1 MCVATLCQEL
11 RGYRQCIKFVLAS
24 ATATETL
31 YHNLDAEQLPNRVLA
46 GTVNVATSSL
56 EPPSPRSTRVSPAL
70 AAAPAVAQPLPSD
83 LRGLADAAAPA
94 TPGTA
99 DSHLLLVSVTTAG
112 GFCLVALCLAAAVF
126 CVLRRQKKKDA
137 FVVKRKPSQASMGS
151 SGRGQGSAPKPS
163 PQQTTPKGL
172 RQAYAKA
179 AGLYEGEAFTGS
191 SSSQAHQ

>member
-1 MCVATLCQEL
+1 M
-11 RGYRQCIKFVLAS
+11 
-24 ATATETL
+24 
-31 YHNLDAEQLPNRVLA
+31 LA
-46 GTVNVATSSL
+46 GTVNASTSSL
-56 EPPSPRSTRVSPAL
+56 DPPSPRSTRVSQAP
-70 AAAPAVAQPLPSD
+70 AAAPAVAQALPSD
-83 LRGLADAAAPA
+83 LRGLADAAAAA

-112 GFCLVALCLAAAVF
+112 GFCLVALCLAATVF
-126 CVLRRQKKKDA
+126 CMLRRRPKKDA
-137 FVVKRKPSQASMGS
+137 YIVERKPSQASLGS

-179 AGLYEGEAFTGS
+179 AGLYQGEALAG